1 LYQGKRGFR
10 PSIFIFYSARELGVK
25 IRAGRDCS
33 FLHVIWLFVTEGF
46 YDYRERGCEG
56 GKGGEKRGEG
66 RGEERRGEERKK
78 DSTTHVM
85 TGNDGQ

>member
-56 GKGGEKRGEG
+56 GKGGEKRREERGE
-66 RGEERRGEERKK
+66 RGEERRGRKTAPPT
-78 DSTTHVM
+78 S
-85 TGNDGQ
+85 